1 MTLAQPAL
9 GGRQGC
15 TSRCNQKPN
24 QERGTDHDR
33 PENNETAAGRKILR
47 GSHAPANH
55 QWAIAGGN
63 ALFGLDP
70 TVGAPDFEAIR
81 GYTF

>member
-1 MTLAQPAL
+1 MT
-9 GGRQGC
+9 
-15 TSRCNQKPN
+15 
-24 QERGTDHDR
+24 

-47 GSHAPANH
+47 GSHAQRTINGQLPVALK
-55 QWAIAGGN
+55 N

-70 TVGAPDFEAIR
+70 TAGAPDFEAIR